1 MSTKFLLIF
10 LSGCDVFVVF
20 ERLFVVLSRLL
31 YEVRVIVSIVVDPV
45 KNDTHLLFD
54 NDIDEKIFNLHMNKT
69 QIGCLH
75 LRCVRCQFDSCFV
88 VVIYILTLIYFIFL
102 LNTRVTLA
110 V

>member
-31 YEVRVIVSIVVDPV
+31 YGVRVIVSIVVDPV

-88 VVIYILTLIYFIFL
+88 VVIYIPSFIIFL
-102 LNTRVTLA
+102 LNTRVALA